1 MTPVV
6 TGAGSSDRREP
17 GSRTPRR
24 HGYPH
29 PVLKLVLP
37 KGSLERATMDLFEAA
52 DLTVRRSSAV
62 NYKAEIDDPRIE
74 SVRILRPQEIPSY
87 VADGLF
93 DLGITGRDWVEE
105 TGSKVESLG
114 ELRYSKATTNPITVV
129 VAVPGDSPYQQVT
142 DLPAGVRVS
151 SEYPEL
157 TKRYFADKGV
167 DADIRLSYGATEA
180 KVPDIVDC
188 VVDITETGSALR
200 AAGLRIIDVILVSYT
215 ELVAN
220 PAAYADPAKRHA
232 MEQVMTL
239 LRGVLEARGKVLVK
253 LNVAAEALDAVIG
266 VLPAMKTPTVNE
278 LYGSAGYA
286 VETVVPK
293 HEINILIPELK
304 DAGATDIIELPLSK
318 IVH

>member
-1 MTPVV
+1 
-6 TGAGSSDRREP
+6 
-17 GSRTPRR
+17 
-24 HGYPH
+24 
-29 PVLKLVLP
+29 VLKLVLP
-37 KGSLERATMDLFEAA
+37 KGSLERSTMELFEAA
-52 DLTVRRSSAV
+52 DLPVRRDSSVAY
-62 NYKAEIDDPRIE
+62 NATIDDPRIE
-74 SVRILRPQEIPSY
+74 SVRILRPQEIPTY

-105 TGSKVESLG
+105 TGSKVNSLG
-114 ELRYSKATTNPITVV
+114 ELKYSKATTNPITVV
-129 VAVPGDSPYQQVT
+129 VAVPGDSEWQSVT

-151 SEYPEL
+151 TEYPEL
-157 TKRYFADKGV
+157 TKRFFADKGV

-180 KVPDIVDC
+180 KVPDIVDV

-220 PAAYADPAKRHA
+220 PAAFADPEKRHA
-232 MEQVMTL
+232 MDQVLTL
-239 LRGVLEARGKVLVK
+239 LRGVLEARGKVLLK
-253 LNVAAEALDAVIG
+253 LNVAAESLDAVIG

-293 HEINILIPELK
+293 NEINILIPALK
-304 DAGATDIIELPLSK
+304 DAGATDLIELPLSK